1 MKQIL
6 ILLTFLISITAK
18 SQSSAIVYVP
28 IDYSVIGIYKP
39 NQKTGF
45 YLGGRYVFSVPAQYS
60 YTTPYSYVN
69 RFGVDVSLKCGT
81 SLMGGGCFTDA
92 PSFINTKF
100 IPELWVRSNLVQ
112 LFTNKDKDLD
122 LTLMA
127 RISKEF
133 YYGLGLNYPL

>member
-69 RFGVDVSLKCGT
+69 RFGVDVSLKRGT
-81 SLMGGGCFTDA
+81 SLMGGGCFTEA

-100 IPELWVRSNLVQ
+100 IPELWVKSNLVQ